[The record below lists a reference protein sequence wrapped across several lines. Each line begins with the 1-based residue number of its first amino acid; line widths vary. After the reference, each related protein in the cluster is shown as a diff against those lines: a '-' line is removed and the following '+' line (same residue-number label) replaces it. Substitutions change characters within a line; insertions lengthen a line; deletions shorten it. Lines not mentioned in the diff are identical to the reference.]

1 MMTQP
6 FLGPSQAPAA
16 DPNLISTT
24 VTRKLNRRK
33 GELNKL
39 SRDEKL
45 LCALRKAL
53 SSKSGAD
60 ASYYIVDEG
69 VYVTRRGGGVP
80 ARSGEAVSY
89 TASGRFKMGAIQEEK
104 VAFSM
109 VEFNLTYRDT
119 VDEHGMLDIEFSE
132 PSTIKE
138 LPGRASLVP

>member
-1 MMTQP
+1 MTQP
-6 FLGPSQAPAA
+6 FLGPSQTPVA

-24 VTRKLNRRK
+24 VSRKLNRRK

-39 SRDEKL
+39 NRDEKL

-53 SSKSGAD
+53 ATKSNSE
-60 ASYYIVDEG
+60 ASYYIVDDG
-69 VYVTRRGGGVP
+69 VYVARRGGGVP

-89 TASGRFKMGAIQEEK
+89 TASGRFKMGAIGAEK

-109 VEFNLTYRDT
+109 VEFDLTYRDV

-132 PSTIKE
+132 PSTIKA